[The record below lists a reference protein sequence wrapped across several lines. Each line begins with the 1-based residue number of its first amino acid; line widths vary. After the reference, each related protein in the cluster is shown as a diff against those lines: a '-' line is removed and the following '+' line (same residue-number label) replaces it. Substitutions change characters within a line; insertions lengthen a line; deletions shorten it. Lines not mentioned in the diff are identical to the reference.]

1 MSDSV
6 SPDSSAPAV
15 VGTKLRVP
23 SPRSEQVLRWR
34 LLEMLE
40 AGRDCK
46 VTLVSAP
53 AGYGKTI
60 LLSQWLTS
68 NETNGAFAW
77 VSLDE
82 QDNDPIRLWRHIV
95 ESLGR
100 GVPAEGFGAVLA
112 ALNVAGARVVDSVLP
127 RLVNEIVEVPRE
139 VTLVLDDYQFATDDG
154 CRESMEY
161 FVEHLPENVNLVLA
175 TRSDPP
181 LHLGRL
187 RARGEFRSAPG

>member
-1 MSDSV
+1 MPEMSDSM

-23 SPRSEQVLRWR
+23 SPRSEQVIRPR
-34 LLEMLE
+34 LFEMLE
-40 AGRDCK
+40 AGLERK

-82 QDNDPIRLWRHIV
+82 QDNDPIRL
-95 ESLGR
+95 
-100 GVPAEGFGAVLA
+100 
-112 ALNVAGARVVDSVLP
+112 
-127 RLVNEIVEVPRE
+127 
-139 VTLVLDDYQFATDDG
+139 
-154 CRESMEY
+154 
-161 FVEHLPENVNLVLA
+161 
-175 TRSDPP
+175 
-181 LHLGRL
+181 
-187 RARGEFRSAPG
+187 